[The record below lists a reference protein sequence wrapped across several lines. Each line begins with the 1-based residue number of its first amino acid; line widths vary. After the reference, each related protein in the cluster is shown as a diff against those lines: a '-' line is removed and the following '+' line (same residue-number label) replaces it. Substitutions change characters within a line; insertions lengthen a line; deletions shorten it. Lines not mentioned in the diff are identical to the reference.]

1 MVFYFAAVLI
11 VAGVALYV
19 AAPLAGG
26 ITSGVQADKKSGAEI
41 AALRHEHALA
51 VQGLR
56 ELEFDREMGKLSDAD
71 YNSLRL
77 ALENRALA
85 AMSSLEKLS
94 APAAQPKASAGERIA
109 QLRRPA
115 QAAVQTGR
123 GGPLCP
129 GCGVRVAADSRFCG
143 DCGAALE
150 AERAGTGS

>member
-26 ITSGVQADKKSGAEI
+26 ITSGAQADIKSGAEI
-41 AALRHEHALA
+41 AALRREHALA

-71 YNSLRL
+71 YESLRS

-94 APAAQPKASAGERIA
+94 TPAAQPRVTGDRVA
-109 QLRRPA
+109 QLRRPS
-115 QAAVQTGR
+115 QAAAQTAR
-123 GGPLCP
+123 GSVCP
-129 GCGVRVAADSRFCG
+129 GCGVRAAAGSRFCG

>member
-11 VAGVALYV
+11 VAGIALYV

-26 ITSGVQADKKSGAEI
+26 ITSGAQTEKKSAAEI
-41 AALRHEHALA
+41 AALRREHALA

-94 APAAQPKASAGERIA
+94 AAGAQPRTAGENRVA

-115 QAAVQTGR
+115 QAAAQAGR
-123 GGPLCP
+123 GSVCP
-129 GCGVRVAADSRFCG
+129 GCGVRAAAGSRFCG